1 MIRHAKKEDADSCI
15 HLFDAISED
24 YSAYK
29 NDSFYEELHQGIECR
44 EVFVSLDDDELEGF
58 VMFDRSKKELTM
70 LAVHPKHRNQGVATK
85 LIYTVAG
92 CFEPEDEISV
102 IAHGDEEEME
112 ELKGFYHS
120 CGFEDDD
127 DIISDDPTCQRMV
140 YRV

>member
-29 NDSFYEELHQGIECR
+29 NDSFYEELHQGIERR

-112 ELKGFYHS
+112 ELKGF
-120 CGFEDDD
+120 
-127 DIISDDPTCQRMV
+127 
-140 YRV
+140 

>member
-1 MIRHAKKEDADSCI
+1 MTQKKRQLS
-15 HLFDAISED
+15 HFL
-24 YSAYK
+24 
-29 NDSFYEELHQGIECR
+29 NFYVFLTVELP
-44 EVFVSLDDDELEGF
+44 DDDELEGF